1 MYLHYYVYAY
11 LRKDG
16 TPYYIGKGSGERA
29 WRHCRNDVVHPP
41 KEKSRIVIVESNLT
55 NLGSLA
61 IERRLIRWYG
71 RIDNETGILRNQTDG
86 GDGRTGQKGIPKPKW
101 SGESKAK
108 RRGAGNPMFGKTGE
122 KHHGYGKNFF
132 SDEVKKTIS
141 EKNKFPKPWVTAA
154 LKGKGGP
161 GHPLYGREPAL
172 KGKSVPKYQ
181 CHRCGRWMGRGNLT
195 RWHGDKCKLFS
206 SEFSEL
212 EISHNS

>member
-41 KEKSRIVIVESNLT
+41 KDRSRIVIVESNLT

-61 IERRLIRWYG
+61 IERRLIQWYG
-71 RIDNETGILRNQTDG
+71 RIDLGTGILRNQTDG

-101 SGESKAK
+101 SEESKAK
-108 RRGAGNPMFGKTGE
+108 HRGSGNPMFGKTGE
-122 KHHGYGKNFF
+122 KHHNYGKGH
-132 SDEVKKTIS
+132 SEETKKLLSI
-141 EKNKFPKPWVTAA
+141 KNKGVPKPKVSQA
-154 LKGKGGP
+154 LKGRGGP
-161 GHPLYGREPAL
+161 THPLYGRTPAL

-181 CHRCGRWMGRGNLT
+181 CHRCGRWMGKGNLT
-195 RWHGDKCKLFS
+195 RWHGDKCKLFFP
-206 SEFSEL
+206 EFSEL